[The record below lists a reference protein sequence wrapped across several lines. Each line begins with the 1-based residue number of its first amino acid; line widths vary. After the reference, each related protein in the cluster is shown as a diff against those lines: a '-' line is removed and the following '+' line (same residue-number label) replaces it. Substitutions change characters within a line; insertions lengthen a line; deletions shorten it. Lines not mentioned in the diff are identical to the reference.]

1 MTAKKM
7 ERRTMEMIKE
17 MNIKMI
23 VMKMMK
29 EKIMI
34 MRMIKPHKISIK
46 KKLLDLI
53 LILKRINK
61 DNKKVF
67 ISRLE

>member
-1 MTAKKM
+1 
-7 ERRTMEMIKE
+7 MEMIKE

>member
-7 ERRTMEMIKE
+7 ERKTMKKIKE
-17 MNIKMI
+17 MKMKMI
-23 VMKMMK
+23 LMKMMK

-34 MRMIKPHKISIK
+34 MRMIKTHKIPIK

-53 LILKRINK
+53 
-61 DNKKVF
+61 
-67 ISRLE
+67 